1 MQIFQ
6 AFARPANQD
15 RKYFPFDPTKA
26 KPMGTGIVNE
36 TEERQVRRKQE
47 TLKNLDKLER
57 GLTQML
63 GSEAARAYMRARG
76 YL

>member
-1 MQIFQ
+1 
-6 AFARPANQD
+6 
-15 RKYFPFDPTKA
+15 
-26 KPMGTGIVNE
+26 MGTGIVNE
-36 TEERQVRRKQE
+36 TEERQERRKQE
-47 TLKNLDKLER
+47 TLENLDKLER